1 MYLILVRMQGNI
13 GKSSRKEK
21 SFTVKFKFTFFF
33 FFKGSQNLALRLQ
46 LRVLSKV
53 LQTSF
58 PTTYLHSGKGK
69 IPSSYTN
76 SFL

>member
-1 MYLILVRMQGNI
+1 MYLILVRVQGNI
-13 GKSSRKEK
+13 GKSSTKEK
-21 SFTVKFKFTFFF
+21 SFTVKFKFTFF

-58 PTTYLHSGKGK
+58 PTTSLHSGKGK